1 MKVIRIHAGTAA
13 VRVATDE
20 IYPPSDP
27 PLLDLISTIQ
37 QRYQFLI
44 TPVIDA
50 AQLNGPFE
58 FKAGK
63 FVNSEIPNSISQ
75 MVLQL
80 EGGFVTTS
88 STDLAE
94 LILDDLHGLLD
105 KTFHFRLT
113 SATQKRSYASAI
125 IVEFE
130 SSIEKQIEFIGR
142 VGKLVNSSEGKF
154 PERKFKRISFGL
166 EDQNIPN
173 PAKPMMISPLEAI
186 EKVEFFIERRAGEPF
201 SLNRYF
207 CVAPIRTKHHI
218 QVLEQINEILKARS
232 KK

>member
-13 VRVATDE
+13 VRVARDE

-27 PLLDLISTIQ
+27 PLLDLILSIQ
-37 QRYQFLI
+37 QRYQFTI
-44 TPVIDA
+44 APMIDA
-50 AQLNGPFE
+50 AQLNGPFD
-58 FKAGK
+58 FKVGK
-63 FVNSEIPNSISQ
+63 FANGEITNSISQ

-80 EGGFVTTS
+80 EGGIVTTS
-88 STDLAE
+88 STDVAE

-130 SSIEKQIEFIGR
+130 SDIEKQIEFIGR
-142 VGKLVNSSEGKF
+142 VEKLINSSGGKS

-173 PAKPMMISPLEAI
+173 PANPVMISPLESI
-186 EKVEFFIERRAGEPF
+186 EKVDFVIERRAGEPF

-207 CVAPIRTKHHI
+207 CVAPMRTQDHI
-218 QVLEQINEILKARS
+218 KVLEQIAEILKARS